1 MFSLRNA
8 ATLPSRIP
16 ILSSF
21 RLSFLPLQ
29 QISSFGHQHFL
40 RPYKHIN
47 HRPFQSTLSLKM
59 PLRPAI
65 SSQSL
70 GLPGTHALFPK
81 LKAASEA
88 GFQGVEI
95 FFDDLNVLAN
105 VYAQER
111 LEDHGATERVDGEK
125 DGEAGE
131 SDLLKAAE
139 DVRRWCDGFG
149 LKIVALQPFRDF
161 EGLKSAA
168 EYQKRVSGF
177 KLWLRLCRKLDTQTI
192 LIPSNTLQADELDDS
207 KIVPALREAAD
218 LAGAADPPVQ
228 IAFEA
233 LAWATLVNTW
243 DQAYS
248 YVLEANR
255 ENLGIC
261 IDTFNLAGKV
271 YADPASP
278 DGLTSNADQDFEES
292 IRRLKETVDV
302 KKIFYVQF
310 VDGERL
316 DKPLV
321 EGHPW
326 YQENQPA
333 RMTWSRNARCFAFE
347 KEGYL
352 PVGKVMEVLV
362 KDLGYDGWISSE
374 VFHRDL
380 ADETREV
387 PVEFAGRGME
397 SWKRLQRELGG
408 GEVI

>member
-1 MFSLRNA
+1 
-8 ATLPSRIP
+8 
-16 ILSSF
+16 
-21 RLSFLPLQ
+21 
-29 QISSFGHQHFL
+29 
-40 RPYKHIN
+40 
-47 HRPFQSTLSLKM
+47 M
-59 PLRPAI
+59 PLRSAI

-111 LEDHGATERVDGEK
+111 LEDHGATERVGGGE

-131 SDLLKAAE
+131 SDLLKAAA
-139 DVRRWCDGFG
+139 DVRGWCEGFG
-149 LKIVALQPFRDF
+149 LKIVAIQPFRDF
-161 EGLKSAA
+161 EGLKSAS
-168 EYQKRVSGF
+168 EYQKRISDF
-177 KLWLRLCRKLDTQTI
+177 KLWLRLCRTLGTQTI
-192 LIPSNTLQADELDDS
+192 LIPSNTLQADELDES
-207 KIVPALREAAD
+207 RIVPALQEAAD
-218 LAGAADPPVQ
+218 LAAAADPAVQ

-233 LAWATLVNTW
+233 LAWGTLVNTW

-248 YVLEANR
+248 YVLEADR

-261 IDTFNLAGKV
+261 IDTFNLSGKV
-271 YADPASP
+271 YADPTSP
-278 DGLTSNADQDFEES
+278 DGLISNGEQDFESS
-292 IRRLKETVDV
+292 IRQLKGTVDE

-316 DKPLV
+316 EKPLV

-326 YQENQPA
+326 FKEDQPA

-352 PVGKVMEVLV
+352 PVKRIMEGLV
-362 KDLGYDGWISSE
+362 KDLGYEGWVSSE

-380 ADETREV
+380 ADEEREI
-387 PVEFAGRGME
+387 PVKFAGRGME
-397 SWKRLQRELGG
+397 SWRRLQRELGV
-408 GEVI
+408 ED